1 MMAEVENL
9 NSFYQQRA
17 LVVYRRLLDFY
28 GEPTWRTPL
37 PPLDEL
43 ISTILSQNTN
53 DRNRDLAFTRLR
65 SSLPSWENVR
75 DAELAEVV
83 EAIHPAGL
91 SNQKGRRI
99 QVLLQEITAER
110 GNLNLEF
117 LRSLPRETAL
127 AWLLHFKGV
136 GPKTAAIVLQFS
148 LGIPA
153 MPVDTHIYR
162 VTGRMGLR
170 PMGMTVEQTH
180 IHLEAILPED
190 SYYGIH
196 LNLIRLGREVCHARK
211 PNCPACFLNDICPFY
226 LALSREQMSNHHLD
240 SNSNQD

>member
-1 MMAEVENL
+1 MAEVENL
-9 NSFYQQRA
+9 NSFYKQLA

-53 DRNRDLAFTRLR
+53 DHNRDLAFTRLR
-65 SSLPSWENVR
+65 SSLPTWEIVR
-75 DAELAEVV
+75 DAKLTEIV
-83 EAIHPAGL
+83 EAIHSAGL

-99 QVLLQEITAER
+99 QALLQEISAER
-110 GNLNLEF
+110 GNLDLEF
-117 LRSLPRETAL
+117 LRSLPRENAL

-162 VTGRMGLR
+162 VTGRLGLR
-170 PMGMTVEQTH
+170 PMGITVEQTH
-180 IHLEAILPED
+180 NHLEAILPPD

-196 LNLIRLGREVCHARK
+196 LNLIRLGREICHARR
-211 PNCPACFLNDICPFY
+211 PVCQACLMNDICPFY
-226 LALSREQMSNHHLD
+226 LAHVD
-240 SNSNQD
+240 GG